1 MPIVYLDLCQKLD
14 KLSFFRFLDNSTRI
28 YVLLDIGRSEFNIV
42 YLDLCQS
49 LHRFE
54 ISIVD
59 TNTWI
64 YVKVCIDLETF
75 IVDIDTWIYVKIY
88 IGLEIYIIDINTWI
102 YVKFAQ
108 VCFLVGPL

>member
-1 MPIVYLDLCQKLD
+1 MSLVCLYCDLPGFVHVLIFLTMYAFLLIVSPSQGFCSLDSLCQPFYYYAYCLCI
-14 KLSFFRFLDNSTRI
+14 TR
-28 YVLLDIGRSEFNIV
+28 
-42 YLDLCQS
+42 
-49 LHRFE
+49 HRFE

-59 TNTWI
+59 INTWI

-102 YVKFAQ
+102 YVKFA
-108 VCFLVGPL
+108 